1 MSVKSHFLIL
11 FLGFIMHSY
20 ACNARHISVVTDSDF
35 LKKFHVN
42 KIEDKFKLDVNSI
55 EDRTRHT
62 NARRLPSRIPSNGET
77 GALHEGKKGCKEAK
91 KSGSEICESSSPHKV
106 LLNSAKFEDSR
117 RKALMDHKEKVSTF
131 IIDIEREDKIMDTD
145 YHPPHRKA
153 PIHNK

>member
-1 MSVKSHFLIL
+1 
-11 FLGFIMHSY
+11 
-20 ACNARHISVVTDSDF
+20 
-35 LKKFHVN
+35 
-42 KIEDKFKLDVNSI
+42 IEDKFKLDVNSI
-55 EDRTRHT
+55 EDQI
-62 NARRLPSRIPSNGET
+62 NARRLPSRIPSNGER

-91 KSGSEICESSSPHKV
+91 KSGNEICESSSPHKV

-131 IIDIEREDKIMDTD
+131 TIDIEREDKIMDTD